1 MSIFDDGKQTLDF
14 EGTYTV
20 EGNKLI
26 EKLKEKSLTHGIEK
40 LTDDEFVRTPAADP
54 SGKTKV
60 TYKRIKEEKKDK

>member
-1 MSIFDDGKQTLDF
+1 MSMFDDGKQTLDL